1 MTNYDIVFSRYGD
14 MYRDI
19 LNEIY
24 PAKNSTGF
32 SERNLSVNFSKAFE
46 KIACE
51 SGQKAISWF
60 EFQFGKR
67 NNLHVDAIMINWTT
81 SEMLIVESKRFS
93 NPNKKLQEIGRDIDR
108 IYSLIEELKECNSN
122 NTNVRINLSSI
133 KHFYGV
139 VLADVWTVTDFKKEI
154 LDSFDKECFLT
165 RFKDY
170 LLYCHEIKAAKY
182 NHYSLNDIIG
192 NYHLVSFWWEM

>member
-1 MTNYDIVFSRYGD
+1 MTNYDTVFSNYGD
-14 MYRDI
+14 LYREI
-19 LNEIY
+19 LSCIY

-46 KIACE
+46 KTACE

-60 EFQFGKR
+60 EFQFGER
-67 NNLHVDAIMINWTT
+67 NNLHADAIIINWTT

-93 NPNKKLQEIGRDIDR
+93 NPNKKMQEIGRDIDR
-108 IYSLIEELKECNSN
+108 IYNLIEELKECNSN
-122 NTNVRINLSSI
+122 NTNVRINISSI

-139 VLADVWTVTDFKKEI
+139 ILADVWTETEYKEEI

-165 RFKDY
+165 SFKDSLSY
-170 LLYCHEIKAAKY
+170 HHDIKQVKY
-182 NHYSLNDIIG
+182 NHYSLNDIVG
-192 NYHLVSFWWEM
+192 NYHLVSLWWEL